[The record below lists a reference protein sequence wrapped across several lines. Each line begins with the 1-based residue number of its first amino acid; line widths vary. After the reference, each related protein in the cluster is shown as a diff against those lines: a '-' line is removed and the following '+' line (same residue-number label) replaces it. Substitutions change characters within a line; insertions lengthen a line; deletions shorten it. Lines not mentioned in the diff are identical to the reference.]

1 MKKVTKGINLCC
13 PFYIRSVTMYSNE
26 CQNIM
31 LHIFPVKREEHEI
44 TITVLFKD
52 EYNKNLNKRGEIF

>member
-1 MKKVTKGINLCC
+1 
-13 PFYIRSVTMYSNE
+13 MYSNE